1 MKEQISI
8 HCIFCLQCLG
18 ACLASAIEIAL
29 FVLPCIS
36 LYCASFSASMSHI
49 SQTFTHILSVLQT
62 HKHSLSLILP
72 QTLRKGNRER
82 ERERE
87 REWGLLPFKDNTQH
101 ARVECMRRRRGV
113 SLHAADSFHSL
124 FKRSYSLSLSRSFF
138 L

>member
-36 LYCASFSASMSHI
+36 LYCASFSASLSHI

-82 ERERE
+82 ERES
-87 REWGLLPFKDNTQH
+87 
-101 ARVECMRRRRGV
+101 GV
-113 SLHAADSFHSL
+113 YFHSKTTHNTREL
-124 FKRSYSLSLSRSFF
+124 NACVVVVTFHCMPPTRFILSSNAPTLSLSRSFF